1 MDPAHALSPR
11 PAQQL
16 HQHRLRLVI
25 QRVRSQHRIGVPLRD
40 QPGKALV
47 AHGSRGFLD
56 GLRLTLLAAPG
67 HPLRHA
73 GMVNVQRHLKPPAQL
88 LHEGEVRICLVAA
101 QSVVDVHRRQSYPQ
115 RMAGHRIG
123 RMQQQQQC
131 YRIRA
136 SGDSGAHPISR
147 SDVFAVQRR
156 RGGWHRDSI
165 LPPPLQTGRRSR
177 RRAHVALPQVRL
189 RYACWMA
196 ETRRATVSD
205 AEAIGEQRVRM
216 FVDDGVADRGNMAQM
231 RANFVEW
238 VRPKL
243 EDGSYVGWLV
253 EEDGRLV
260 AGAGLWGM
268 EGPPHFMDE
277 DSRRTYLLNFYVA

>member
-25 QRVRSQHRIGVPLRD
+25 QRVRGQHRIGVPLRD

-47 AHGSRGFLD
+47 AHRSRGFLD

-67 HPLRHA
+67 HPLRHG
-73 GMVNVQRHLKPPAQL
+73 GMVNVQRHHKPPAQL

-115 RMAGHRIG
+115 PMAGHRIG

-136 SGDSGAHPISR
+136 SRDSGAHPVSR

-165 LPPPLQTGRRSR
+165 LPPPSTN
-177 RRAHVALPQVRL
+177 RAPVTPASAHRPTPVRL

-238 VRPKL
+238 MRPKL

-253 EEDGRLV
+253 EEDGRLM
-260 AGAGLWGM
+260 AGAGLWEM
-268 EGPPHFMDE
+268 EWPPHFMAE
-277 DSRRTYLLNFYVA
+277 GSPRAYP